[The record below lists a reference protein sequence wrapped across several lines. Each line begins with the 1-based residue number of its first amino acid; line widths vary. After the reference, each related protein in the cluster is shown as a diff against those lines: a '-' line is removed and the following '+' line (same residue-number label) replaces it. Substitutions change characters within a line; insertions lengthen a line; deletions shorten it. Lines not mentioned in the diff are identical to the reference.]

1 MTLMSNVGNID
12 VGTDRSKEATKDVS
26 LGGEPLDMDID
37 FMRRTVADAL
47 QLHGMTS
54 EKAMH
59 AFDDASASNPNP
71 AVARF
76 ILFRLAQALKLPVI
90 RKQA

>member
-1 MTLMSNVGNID
+1 MSHVD
-12 VGTDRSKEATKDVS
+12 GTETGMDQTDETTGGVR
-26 LGGEPLDMDID
+26 LGEEPLDMDID

-54 EKAMH
+54 EEAMH
-59 AFDDASASNPNP
+59 AFNDASASNPNP

-76 ILFRLAQALKLPVI
+76 ILFRLAKTLQLPIVRI
-90 RKQA
+90 KS